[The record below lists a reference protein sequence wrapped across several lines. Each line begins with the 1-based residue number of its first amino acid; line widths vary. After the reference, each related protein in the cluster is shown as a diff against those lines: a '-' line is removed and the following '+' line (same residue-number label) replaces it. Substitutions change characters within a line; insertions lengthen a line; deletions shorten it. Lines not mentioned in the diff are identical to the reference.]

1 MYEASF
7 KIRHEC
13 PYREFSEQFP
23 DITIREWHHHDCQIL
38 ELSSPTAPSEDLLE
52 EIQRIGDVLHSTTDD
67 DGLYVVVQSC
77 KCPIEKSIIKLF
89 QNHTC
94 VYTPPTTYRQG
105 WEHYTV
111 IGFDESDIQGVLQEL
126 DESREIDVLSK
137 TSIEKRQ
144 LPHSTLFSVDRL
156 FAGLTDRQLAAL
168 RLALDNDYYNQPRGA
183 STKELAE
190 QTNIAR
196 ATFEEHLR
204 KAENK
209 LLTNVEPFIRLLT
222 ETQASNVLGTR
233 QPSVSS
239 ETVETD

>member
-1 MYEASF
+1 MYETSF

-13 PYREFSEQFP
+13 PYREFSERFP
-23 DITIREWHHHDCQIL
+23 DVTIREWHHHDCQVL
-38 ELSSPTAPSEDLLE
+38 ELSSTTAPSEDLLE
-52 EIQRIGDVLHSTTDD
+52 EIQHIGDVLHSTTDD
-67 DGLYVVVQSC
+67 DGLYVVAQSC
-77 KCPIEKSIIKLF
+77 KCPIEDSIIKRF
-89 QNHTC
+89 QNHSC
-94 VYTPPTTYRQG
+94 VYTPPTIYRQG

-111 IGFDESDIQGVLQEL
+111 IGFDESDIQGVLQDL

-144 LPHSTLFSVDRL
+144 LPQSTLFSVDRL

-168 RLALDNDYYNQPRGA
+168 RLALDNGYYSQPRDA

-209 LLTNVEPFIRLLT
+209 LLMNVEPFIRLLT
-222 ETQASNVLGTR
+222 ETQVSDILGTR
-233 QPSVSS
+233 SSLSS
-239 ETVETD
+239 EIAKID